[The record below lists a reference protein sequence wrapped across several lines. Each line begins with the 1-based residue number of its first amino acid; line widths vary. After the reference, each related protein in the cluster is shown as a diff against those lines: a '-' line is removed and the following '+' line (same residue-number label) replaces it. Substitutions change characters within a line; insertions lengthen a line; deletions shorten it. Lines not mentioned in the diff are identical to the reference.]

1 MAHSCFVLKRKKEAL
16 LESRME
22 GVKPR
27 KLEEKGANGVAM
39 WSPSLNVKDRLSKSR
54 TSSGLCEQD
63 RLLATSAFG
72 LLVQASRI

>member
-27 KLEEKGANGVAM
+27 KLEEKRANGVAM

-54 TSSGLCEQD
+54 TSSGRTCHE
-63 RLLATSAFG
+63 RSG
-72 LLVQASRI
+72 LEIQELS